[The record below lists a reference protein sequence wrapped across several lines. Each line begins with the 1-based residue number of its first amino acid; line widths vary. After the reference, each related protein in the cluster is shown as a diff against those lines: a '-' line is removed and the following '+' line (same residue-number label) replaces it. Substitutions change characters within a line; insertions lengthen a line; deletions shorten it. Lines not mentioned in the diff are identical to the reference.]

1 MLPVLEHS
9 KRANFFLFHIRG
21 PLNFGCIFF
30 KQEALT
36 SQYEPYVPH
45 YNLRLIRN
53 RSWNILNI
61 HKAKGQCTWMNFKK
75 WVKNIQTAGF
85 NGAHAVIRF
94 YNVFLAVFS
103 KISFQTYSYILID
116 IIRSL
121 LCRIVGGLLNSFWK
135 KQGFLASRRVILLV
149 YTKRE
154 WRWSF
159 FYLNNFHPRYIV
171 KQGIDK
177 TWLKIA
183 YFGKS
188 PLDRKKSFRFYAARI
203 TPKHW
208 LLNNAL
214 TPSHI
219 WKGKKLLT
227 EVHTNHW

>member
-1 MLPVLEHS
+1 MYCCS
-9 KRANFFLFHIRG
+9 
-21 PLNFGCIFF
+21 
-30 KQEALT
+30 
-36 SQYEPYVPH
+36 
-45 YNLRLIRN
+45 
-53 RSWNILNI
+53 ILKNQLSNI
-61 HKAKGQCTWMNFKK
+61 HL
-75 WVKNIQTAGF
+75 
-85 NGAHAVIRF
+85 H
-94 YNVFLAVFS
+94 
-103 KISFQTYSYILID
+103 SYWHNKELTLSD
-116 IIRSL
+116 S
-121 LCRIVGGLLNSFWK
+121 GWLLNSFWK